1 MFFAGISINHRTA
14 PLELREALHLNH
26 VEIHDFIAKLRSN
39 IFTEGFVLSTCNRTE
54 IFGFPKAHLPGFQ
67 DMINLLLE
75 FKPVAG
81 ITQENFEAFFSCSA
95 VKHVLKVASGID
107 SQLLGDSQIL
117 AQVKDAFA
125 LAAENDFSSTLL
137 NRLAETAARTGKRTI
152 KETNIGTGA
161 VSVSYA
167 ATQVIQKI
175 FASLESKS
183 ALIIGAG
190 ETGRLAALHLRDR
203 EIGKLTITNRT
214 TKRAELLAEEVLG
227 DMVPFNTFKST
238 LSQYDI
244 IISATSFDDVI
255 LTYDDIKKMQKER
268 KAKSVCIM
276 DIAVPRDVESSVAD
290 IESVFYHDVDS
301 LNVIIDQNLKKRESE
316 IPNAIKIANEEADA
330 LLRWYNTLEVVPTI
344 KFVRDFFEDI
354 RLDELEKI
362 KNKVTEEDYEKLED
376 MSRRLIGRL
385 LHNPTINMRK
395 IAESGANYQDAV
407 KYTYILKDLFKS
419 PEEKE
424 DYD

>member
-1 MFFAGISINHRTA
+1 MFFAGITINHRTA
-14 PLELREALHLNH
+14 PLELREALHLNSD
-26 VEIHDFIAKLRSN
+26 EIKDFIGRLRSD

-54 IFGFPKAHLPGFQ
+54 IFGFPKAHLPSFQ
-67 DMINLLLE
+67 DMIRLLLD
-75 FKPVAG
+75 FKPVQG
-81 ITQENFEAFFSCSA
+81 ITEENFEAFFSCSA

-117 AQVKDAFA
+117 AQVKEAFFIS
-125 LAAENDFSSTLL
+125 AESDFSGTLL
-137 NRLAETAARTGKRTI
+137 NRLAETASRTGKRTI

-167 ATQVIQKI
+167 ATQVISKI
-175 FASLESKS
+175 FSTLESKS

-214 TKRAELLAEEVLG
+214 TSRAELLAEEVLG
-227 DMVPFNTFKST
+227 DIVPFNTFKSV
-238 LSQYDI
+238 LDQYDI
-244 IISATSFDDVI
+244 IVSATSADDII
-255 LTYDDIKKMQKER
+255 LTYDDVKKMQKAR
-268 KAKSVCIM
+268 KGRTAAIM
-276 DIAVPRDVESSVAD
+276 DIAVPRDVDNRVAD

-316 IPNAIKIANEEADA
+316 IPNAIKIVNEEADS

-344 KFVRDFFEDI
+344 KFIRDFFEDI

-362 KNKVTEEDYEKLED
+362 KNKVTQEDYEKLED

-407 KYTYILKDLFKS
+407 KYTYVLKDLFKS
-419 PEEKE
+419 SEEQE